1 MAKQLTFAQ
10 FEERMRRADKR
21 LIKSLHKQLTI
32 LALQSERQAKKNATT
47 YPRRR
52 TGELYKSINYYE
64 ERVDDARYHSLQDMN
79 RDMITMLTAELEQ
92 IESSVPQS
100 MKESRVANIKS
111 QMLADINWSL

>member
-1 MAKQLTFAQ
+1 MSSLISYYQYIEKGIEKMTNQANPYNEIQQRRLT
-10 FEERMRRADKR
+10 
-21 LIKSLHKQLTI
+21 
-32 LALQSERQAKKNATT
+32 
-47 YPRRR
+47 
-52 TGELYKSINYYE
+52 ELYKSINYYE

-111 QMLADINWSL
+111 QMLVGYL